1 MPLIK
6 ASTLNSYKVIDFL
19 IRTVKKIIDIISS
32 EPPLLL
38 VRLPITIFLAQ
49 ERLKNLE
56 GQ

>member
-38 VRLPITIFLAQ
+38 VRLPITISLAQ